1 MTQKSRIFRYFGEKT
16 SLKFCWKK
24 ILQNL
29 HDIQQYLQQEALI
42 SFTKFNTS
50 IQKLL
55 KDTPK
60 TILHFKNCA
69 NSLYVSNL
77 LPMPKQTVDI
87 KISAHIPLYSNKH
100 KMFPFNT
107 NMEKWHLL
115 FENIFD
121 LFHFA
126 IQLFLKD
133 FLVFPRTFWIENFSI

>member
-1 MTQKSRIFRYFGEKT
+1 MTPKSRIFRDSFVKRKNLPWKFIEKK
-16 SLKFCWKK
+16 SSWYLAIFSKK
-24 ILQNL
+24 K
-29 HDIQQYLQQEALI
+29 ALI
-42 SFTKFNTS
+42 SFTKFNTN

-107 NMEKWHLL
+107 NMEKWHL

-126 IQLFLKD
+126 IKLFLKD